1 MFGLT
6 MRHITVGLLAFF
18 LVLPACGSEN
28 ERMQENASAPTSE
41 TITLGSESEGMQENA
56 SAPTSETITLEGKV
70 HCGTVREC
78 TGESFLVYTQHSG
91 KVIVVIPTATRTAAD
106 VQEDL
111 ADGVRVEIAGIEKS
125 KVNLHQHKVLA
136 DRITFLPR
144 ER

>member
-1 MFGLT
+1 MFCLT
-6 MRHITVGLLAFF
+6 MRHITVGLLALF
-18 LVLPACGSEN
+18 LVLPAC
-28 ERMQENASAPTSE
+28 R
-41 TITLGSESEGMQENA
+41 SESEGMDENA

-78 TGESFLVYTQHSG
+78 TGESFLVYTEKYG
-91 KVIVVIPTATRTAAD
+91 GRVIVVIPTATRTAAD
-106 VQEDL
+106 MQEDL

-125 KVNLHQHKVLA
+125 KIQFHQHKVLA